1 MLNIYDICT
10 YLARGIFIHGDFEPL
25 PKGDFFQKVRC
36 VCQVSNKDIP
46 NHYPE
51 L

>member
-10 YLARGIFIHGDFEPL
+10 YLALGIFIHGDFEPL
-25 PKGDFFQKVRC
+25 PKGDFFQPP
-36 VCQVSNKDIP
+36 VSNKDIP